1 MRAINNYG
9 ANVSKPPE
17 SPSGPRMI
25 FALISLFYT
34 LLWLSHTTP
43 KPFANYSG
51 LDRTLSCMEN
61 LKKLKETLSFPTD
74 IVITTHR
81 NPDGDAIGSSLGLR
95 HLLEKN
101 NHSVKIVCPSEYPDF
116 LNWMPGVDDIIIF
129 DNEPETAKKVIEK
142 AGFFFCL
149 DFNSIDRIDRTGE
162 AIMERKNVKRAMI
175 DHHLYPEPFVD
186 FVMSDT
192 TASSTCE
199 MVFDFAYLMGWE
211 KDLDRKIGECL
222 FTGILT
228 DTGSFKYSTSAK
240 VYRIVARLLELGVD
254 DYTLQDLIFNSMREK
269 HLRLLGHCLAN
280 RMEILEEYQTG
291 IITLTKD
298 DYARFDIQRGDTEG
312 IVNYLLRLRNVKMAA
327 FITEQPTIVKLSLRS
342 KGDFSV
348 QEIAQKHFKGG
359 GHKNASG
366 GASFIGLRATVRKF
380 KELLPQYKEA
390 LINAD

>member
-1 MRAINNYG
+1 
-9 ANVSKPPE
+9 
-17 SPSGPRMI
+17 
-25 FALISLFYT
+25 
-34 LLWLSHTTP
+34 
-43 KPFANYSG
+43 
-51 LDRTLSCMEN
+51 MEN
-61 LKKLKETLSFPTD
+61 IHELKELLTFPKD

-101 NHSVKIVCPSEYPDF
+101 NHSVTIVCPSDYPDF
-116 LNWMPGVDDIIIF
+116 LGWMPGVDDILIF
-129 DNEPETAKKVIEK
+129 DTDTEDAQK
-142 AGFFFCL
+142 AIDKAELFFCL
-149 DFNSIDRIDRTGE
+149 DFNSLERIDKTGE
-162 AIMERKNVKRAMI
+162 AMMARENVKRVMI
-175 DHHLYPEPFVD
+175 DHHLYPEPFAD
-186 FVMSDT
+186 YILSDT

-199 MVFDFAYLMGWE
+199 LIYDFLHLMGWTRE
-211 KDLDRKIGECL
+211 LDRSIGDCL

-228 DTGSFKYSTSAK
+228 DTGSFKYSTSPK
-240 VYRIVARLLELGVD
+240 LYRIVADLIETGVD
-254 DYTLQDLIFNSMREK
+254 DYKLQDLIFNSMNEK

-312 IVNYLLRLRNVKMAA
+312 IVNYILRLRDIKMAA

-359 GHKNASG
+359 GHRNASG
-366 GASFIGLRATVRKF
+366 GASFIGLKATVRKF
-380 KELLPQYKEA
+380 KRLLPEYKQA
-390 LINAD
+390 LEKAE